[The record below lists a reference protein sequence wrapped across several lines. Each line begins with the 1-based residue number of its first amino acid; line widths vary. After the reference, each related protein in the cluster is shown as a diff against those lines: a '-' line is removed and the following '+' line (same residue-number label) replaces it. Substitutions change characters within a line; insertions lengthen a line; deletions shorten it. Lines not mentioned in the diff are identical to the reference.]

1 MTQIVRNG
9 GNRFPRWSRPAVWL
23 GAASLML
30 LPLMAIRGIDA
41 SAWDT
46 PGDFIFL
53 AILLAGVGIAYELAV
68 RVSDRNAYRVAAGIA
83 LVAGLFQIWIN
94 LAVGVIGSED
104 NPANLIYALV
114 LAVAAGGA
122 ALARLRPS
130 GMARAMAATALAQAL
145 AFTVA
150 LVAGLGFTG
159 PITIFFVGLWLASA
173 LLFRRATGD
182 KV

>member
-9 GNRFPRWSRPAVWL
+9 DNRIPRWSRPAVWL
-23 GAASLML
+23 GAASLMV
-30 LPLMAIRGIDA
+30 LPVVAIRGIDA
-41 SAWDT
+41 AAWNP

-53 AILLAGVGIAYELAV
+53 ALLLAGVGIAYELAV

-94 LAVGVIGSED
+94 LAVGIIGSED

-122 ALARLRPS
+122 VVARLRPL
-130 GMARAMAATALAQAL
+130 GMARTMAATALAQAL
-145 AFTVA
+145 ASAVVW
-150 LVAGLGFTG
+150 VAGLGFTG
-159 PITIFFVGLWLASA
+159 PITIFFVGLWFASA
-173 LLFRRATGD
+173 LLFRRAAGD
-182 KV
+182 KS

>member
-1 MTQIVRNG
+1 MTQIQNG
-9 GNRFPRWSRPAVWL
+9 DNRIPRWSRLAVWL

-30 LPLMAIRGIDA
+30 VPVVAIRGIDA
-41 SAWDT
+41 AAWDP

-104 NPANLIYALV
+104 NPANLIYAVV

-122 ALARLRPS
+122 VVARLRPL

-145 AFTVA
+145 AFAVA
-150 LVAGLGFTG
+150 WVAGLGFTG
-159 PITIFFVGLWLASA
+159 PITILFVGLWLASA
-173 LLFRRATGD
+173 LLFRRAAGN
-182 KV
+182 KG